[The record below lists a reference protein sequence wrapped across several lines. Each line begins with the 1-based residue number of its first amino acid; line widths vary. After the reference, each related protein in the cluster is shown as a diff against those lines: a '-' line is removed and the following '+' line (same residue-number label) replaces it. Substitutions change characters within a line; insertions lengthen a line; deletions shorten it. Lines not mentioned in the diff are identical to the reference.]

1 MQLDRKTLS
10 IALAAVAVLAIGA
23 WAWQHFAGTT
33 ALPEG
38 LIQANGRIEGDHT
51 TVASKLPGRI
61 AEMKVRE
68 GDSVQAGQLLARLED
83 TQLAARKQQAD
94 AAVATVQAQLDAARA
109 QLAIARREVPLA
121 EASAGALLAKARAA
135 EAQAAKDARR
145 FDELAAR
152 GTVETRRAE
161 QMRLA
166 HTAAAADLRQ
176 AEQSVSSAHLGND
189 KVKARENDIAALAAG
204 LRQAQATASEVAGL
218 IDDLKLRAPT
228 GGVVLNR
235 LRESGEMVAAGTPV
249 FDLVDLDT
257 LYLKVYVPE
266 KQIGQLRLGLPAQ
279 VYTDAFPGQAF
290 AARIRYIAS
299 RAEFTPKEVQTPD
312 ERVKLTYAVKLYFD
326 SNPEHRL
333 SPGVPADAVIRWKD
347 EVPWQA
353 PRW

>member
-1 MQLDRKTLS
+1 
-10 IALAAVAVLAIGA
+10 
-23 WAWQHFAGTT
+23 
-33 ALPEG
+33 
-38 LIQANGRIEGDHT
+38 
-51 TVASKLPGRI
+51 
-61 AEMKVRE
+61 MKVRE

-204 LRQAQATASEVAGL
+204 LRQAQAAASEVAGL
-218 IDDLKLRAPT
+218 IDDLNLRAPT

-235 LRESGEMVAAGTPV
+235 LRENGEMVAAGTPV
-249 FDLVDLDT
+249 FDLVDLDK
-257 LYLKVYVPE
+257 LYLKVVPE

-279 VYTDAFPGQAF
+279 VHRRLPGQAF
-290 AARIRYIAS
+290 PPAPATSPPAPSSPQGSADTGRAGQADLRGEALLRQQPRAPAEPRRAGRCGDPLEGRGALAGAPLVGPWTPRPSAS
-299 RAEFTPKEVQTPD
+299 KA
-312 ERVKLTYAVKLYFD
+312 
-326 SNPEHRL
+326 
-333 SPGVPADAVIRWKD
+333 SPSATASAWRPTG
-347 EVPWQA
+347 
-353 PRW
+353 

>member
-1 MQLDRKTLS
+1 MPLDRKTLS
-10 IALAAVAVLAIGA
+10 IALAAVAVLAVGA
-23 WAWQHFAGTT
+23 WAWQHFTGTT

-176 AEQSVSSAHLGND
+176 AEQSVNSAHLGND

-204 LRQAQATASEVAGL
+204 LRQAQAAASEVAGL
-218 IDDLKLRAPT
+218 IDDLNLRAPT

-235 LRESGEMVAAGTPV
+235 LRENGEMVAAGTPV
-249 FDLVDLDT
+249 FDLVDLDK

-290 AARIRYIAS
+290 QPAPATSPPAPSSPPRKCR
-299 RAEFTPKEVQTPD
+299 
-312 ERVKLTYAVKLYFD
+312 
-326 SNPEHRL
+326 HRT
-333 SPGVPADAVIRWKD
+333 SGSS
-347 EVPWQA
+347 
-353 PRW
+353 

>member
-1 MQLDRKTLS
+1 MRLAKRTLVT
-10 IALAAVAVLAIGA
+10 AFAAVAIVAGAA
-23 WAWQHFAGTT
+23 WAWQHFAANG

-61 AEMKVRE
+61 AEMTVRE

-94 AAVATVQAQLDAARA
+94 AAVATLQAQLDAARA

-121 EASAGALLAKARAA
+121 EASAGAVLAKARAA

-145 FDELAAR
+145 FDELAER

-176 AEQSVSSAHLGND
+176 AEQSLSSAHLGSD
-189 KVKARENDIAALAAG
+189 KVKARENDIAALEAG
-204 LRQAQATASEVAGL
+204 LRQARGAATEVAGL
-218 IDDLKLRAPT
+218 IDDLNLRAPT

-235 LRESGEMVAAGTPV
+235 LRENGEMVAAGTPV
-249 FDLVDLDT
+249 FDLVDLDK

-290 AARIRYIAS
+290 TARTRYIAS

-347 EVPWQA
+347 EVPWRA